1 MVRAR
6 LHMPKRPRTRLEA
19 DRPTMD
25 ITALLARHIATV
37 HPADIP
43 DAVRDEA
50 VRALVDWLGY
60 ALGGSLAPPLDSAFD
75 ALGAGVGAQQA
86 TLIGRGDRTDILG
99 AAFLGAIGAGAL
111 DYDAVHVPTRTRVV
125 VPVAAALFAAAEARG
140 TAGTDVV
147 HAFILGV
154 ETACRIALA
163 LGDDTRKRGWN
174 TSSLCGVMGAA
185 AGCARLLGLDAART
199 ACALGIAA
207 TSASGLA
214 DVGAVS
220 ESNPDLGFAAR
231 NGLRAAL
238 LAQHGF
244 NSAAHAIEG
253 ARGMLHVLG
262 ATARADIIL
271 DAWGLRWEF
280 RRVGYKPYACNS
292 LLHPVIDAC
301 LQLRLRHG
309 LKPRSIAHV
318 DLRVHPD
325 ALAGIDRHE
334 PLDVH
339 HARRSAVHA
348 AAVALFDGAAGTRQ
362 FQAERVRHG
371 RIAELRRRV
380 IAIADPDR
388 SRDEAL
394 ATIAL
399 QDGRVLERSVRCAVG
414 SLERPMSDADLSD
427 KFRAL
432 AAEVLATGQA
442 ERVLALAWN
451 IRALGDVG
459 SLIRATVPEEELEP
473 AELPG
478 SPLIPR

>member
-1 MVRAR
+1 
-6 LHMPKRPRTRLEA
+6 
-19 DRPTMD
+19 MD
-25 ITALLARHIATV
+25 ITALLARQIAAAQ
-37 HPADIP
+37 PDIIP

-50 VRALVDWLGY
+50 VRALIDWLGC
-60 ALGGSLAPPLDSAFD
+60 ALGGSLTPALDCALD
-75 ALGAGVGAQQA
+75 ALSVGYGPQQA
-86 TLIGRGDRTDILG
+86 TLIGRGDRTDMLG
-99 AAFLGAIGAGAL
+99 AAWLSAIGAGAQ

-140 TAGTDVV
+140 ATGAAVV
-147 HAFILGV
+147 DAFILGI

-163 LGDDTRKRGWN
+163 LGADTRKRGWN
-174 TSSLCGVMGAA
+174 TSSLCSVIGAA

-199 ACALGIAA
+199 AAALGIAA
-207 TSASGLA
+207 TGASGLV
-214 DVGAVS
+214 DVSAVS

-231 NGLRAAL
+231 NGMRAAL

-244 NSAAHAIEG
+244 TSATHAIEG
-253 ARGMLHVLG
+253 PRGLLHVLG
-262 ATARADIIL
+262 AAAHADAIL
-271 DAWGLRWEF
+271 DGWGTRWEF
-280 RRVGYKPYACNS
+280 RRVAYKPYACNS

-309 LKPRSIAHV
+309 LRPRSIAQV

-325 ALAGIDRHE
+325 AIAGIDSHE
-334 PLDVH
+334 PLDTH
-339 HARRSAVHA
+339 RARRSAAHA
-348 AAVALFDGAAGTRQ
+348 AAVALFDGAAGVRQ
-362 FQAERVRHG
+362 FQDERVRHG
-371 RIAELRRRV
+371 RIAELRKRV
-380 IAIADPDR
+380 IAVADPDR
-388 SRDEAL
+388 SSDDAL
-394 ATIAL
+394 VTIAL
-399 QDGRVLERSVRCAVG
+399 QGGRVLERSVRCAVG

-432 AAEVLATGQA
+432 GTEVLATRQA

-459 SLIRATVPEEELEP
+459 SLIRATVAEDELEP